1 MTENTFGIDISAYQ
15 YGRGKL
21 VDFDRMKAQDPRPA
35 HGQVRADPAW
45 TQLAGVKF
53 CAVRATLFT
62 HVKSIDRCGLN
73 PLGLKWDWLH
83 GPMV

>member
-21 VDFDRMKAQDPRPA
+21 VDFDRMK
-35 HGQVRADPAW
+35 
-45 TQLAGVKF
+45 LAGVKF

-62 HVKSIDRCGLN
+62 HVKSIGRCGLN